1 MVWTRVAMDIGFA
14 ASISC
19 QMKKKSTHLVRHRAR
34 LLLLYT
40 ALFSALLLVRLLM
53 IQVADANQLH
63 AYASSIHVHRIAL
76 PASRGEIVDRNGIVL
91 AMDTPTYQ
99 VVAVPKYLT
108 SRKQVESA
116 AVTLA
121 HYLPFSSKLLA
132 SVLGNGS
139 WYALLAR
146 SVSSAVAHQIST
158 LNLPGIS
165 VVPSTGREYPN
176 GTLASQVLGM
186 VGSQGQGLAGVEYEY
201 NKILAGKPGSW
212 VVRTDAAGNPLPQ
225 WQLAYKAP
233 VPGDTV
239 QLTIDA
245 NIEAA
250 AQKWLKWGIKRAHAL
265 NGTVIVL
272 NPHTGSVIALAN
284 WPNFNPNN
292 YYNATP
298 LQMNDYAVEDPVPPG
313 SIFKPVTATAG
324 LTLGLFTPNSM
335 FDTVGYK
342 IVDGVRINDWNPNGW
357 GWITLT
363 RGLEVSS
370 DQVFMDVALK
380 VGAAS
385 LYHFIKL
392 FGFNHPSNVG
402 LPGDSPGLWVPLNQ
416 VNPVDLA
423 TIGFGQG
430 FAATAM
436 QMVAADS
443 AVANNG
449 VMMQPHILKAVL
461 SPHGTVVKAV
471 KPKVESVT
479 TTPAIAE
486 EIQHMMTLEATQG
499 TGVPA
504 QVPGYI
510 IAGKTGTSQ
519 KIVNGRTSNNLF
531 IASYMGMGPM
541 PKPRFIMLVMINRP
555 IGNLF
560 YGDQVSAP
568 VWKHIAEFMF
578 HYWNIK
584 PYAGPD
590 NGSKPLKP

>member
-1 MVWTRVAMDIGFA
+1 MDFGGSWSPDFKMKNHPIRV
-14 ASISC
+14 S
-19 QMKKKSTHLVRHRAR
+19 RHRA
-34 LLLLYT
+34 LWTLIYT
-40 ALFSALLLVRLLM
+40 ALFSVLLVVRLAM
-53 IQVADANQLH
+53 IQVADANHLH

-76 PASRGEIVDRNGIVL
+76 PASRGKILDRNGLVL
-91 AMDTPTYQ
+91 AMDAPTYQ
-99 VVAVPKYLT
+99 VVAIPKYLT
-108 SRKQVESA
+108 SRKQVAATAES
-116 AVTLA
+116 LS
-121 HYLPFSSKLLA
+121 HYLPFTQKVLA
-132 SVLGNGS
+132 SVLGDKS
-139 WYALLAR
+139 WYALIAR
-146 SVSSAVAHQIST
+146 SVTPSVAHQISA
-158 LNLPGIS
+158 LNLVGIS
-165 VVPSTGREYPN
+165 VIPSTGREYPN

-186 VGSQGQGLAGVEYEY
+186 VGSHDQGLAGVEYEY
-201 NKILAGKPGSW
+201 NKILSGHSGEW
-212 VVRTDAAGNPLPQ
+212 VVRTDATGNPLPQ
-225 WQLAYKAP
+225 WQKSYTAP
-233 VPGDTV
+233 VPGNNV

-245 NIEAA
+245 NIETV
-250 AQKWLKWGIKRAHAL
+250 AQKWLKWGVKRAHAL

-292 YYNATP
+292 YYHATP
-298 LQMNDYAVEDPVPPG
+298 LEMTDYAVEDPVPPG

-335 FDTVGYK
+335 FDTRGYK
-342 IVDGVRINDWNPNGW
+342 IVDGVRIDDWNPSGW

-380 VGAAS
+380 VGAQS

-392 FGFNHPSNVG
+392 FGFNHPSGVG
-402 LPGDSPGLWVPLNQ
+402 LPGDSPGVWLPESQ
-416 VNPVDLA
+416 VNAVDLA

-430 FAATAM
+430 FAATPM
-436 QMVAADS
+436 QVIAADA

-449 VMMQPHILKAVL
+449 VMMQPHILKAVI
-461 SPHGTVVKAV
+461 SPNGSIVQSV

-479 TTPAIAE
+479 TSAAVAQ

-510 IAGKTGTSQ
+510 IAGKTGTAQ
-519 KIVNGRTSNNLF
+519 KIVNGRTSNSLF
-531 IASYMGMGPM
+531 VSSYMGMGPM
-541 PKPRFIMLVMINRP
+541 PNPRFIMLVMINRP
-555 IGNLF
+555 IGSLF
-560 YGDQVSAP
+560 YGDQVAAP

-578 HYWNIK
+578 QYWGIK

-590 NGSKPLKP
+590 NGSKPLVP